1 MIVTKIQ
8 PEPYVGWDLEGTKL
22 IVGGI
27 EIDLEQEQKDSQVI
41 MDICMKNG
49 ELAVGL
55 GDTYVASVIIPPAKY
70 ELVETDELDENGNPI
85 YSMNKIPLDLESIE
99 LILWQYQKQEEEVM

>member
-8 PEPYVGWDLEGTKL
+8 PEPYVEWNLEGTKL

-41 MDICMKNG
+41 IDICMKNG

-55 GDTYVASVIIPPAKY
+55 GDTYVASIIIPPAKY
-70 ELVETDELDENGNPI
+70 ELIETDELDKNGNPI
-85 YSMNKIPLDLESIE
+85 YSMNKIPLDLELVE
-99 LILWQYQKQEEEVM
+99 LILWQYQKKKEEVA